1 MRSER
6 TLRKYLHDAKI
17 IAKTIK
23 DREEKE
29 RMYVFIRTIEW
40 CLGKET
46 FALTTMNLDCE
57 EGEI

>member
-1 MRSER
+1 MRSEG

-17 IAKTIK
+17 IAKSIV
-23 DREEKE
+23 DRGEKE

-46 FALTTMNLDCE
+46 FALTTINE
-57 EGEI
+57 ESETK